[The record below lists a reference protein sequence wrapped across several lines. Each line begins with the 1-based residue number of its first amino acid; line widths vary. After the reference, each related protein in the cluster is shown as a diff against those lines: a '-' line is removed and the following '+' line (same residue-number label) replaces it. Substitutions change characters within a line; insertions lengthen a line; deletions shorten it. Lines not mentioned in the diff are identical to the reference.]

1 MLPFQIE
8 VERDEERV
16 ENDGH
21 RSIQKI
27 QTKPAIPT
35 FTNPEAMRIE
45 ENSNSALVAW
55 VLDLCG
61 FWVFDKR
68 LLFSSFV
75 QSILMLTY

>member
-1 MLPFQIE
+1 MFISRFQLVSPFSSPKLFKSINLLASGEMLPFQIE

-45 ENSNSALVAW
+45 ENSNSALVA
-55 VLDLCG
+55 
-61 FWVFDKR
+61 
-68 LLFSSFV
+68 
-75 QSILMLTY
+75 